1 MLRRI
6 VIISF
11 FILSFFLVFTSSLE
25 AISAPRVDVLEV
37 KGAIVPVVADYIE
50 RGVKRA
56 EREGSSALIIL
67 LDTPG
72 GLVSST
78 QKIIQTLLTSQV
90 PVVVYVSPAGAWAG
104 SAGAF
109 ITLAGHVAAMAPGT
123 FIGAAHPVVLAPD
136 EEGTPQPQ
144 PAQEK
149 IVNALASAIRA
160 IAQERGRNVEVAEDM
175 VRKSVAK
182 TDKEAL
188 ELNLIDLRAAD
199 LSELLMKLETEIK
212 EVRLTGDKRVALKT
226 RNAVI
231 RYIPMSTVER
241 FFFFISN
248 PNIAYIIFTLS
259 MIAIMVE
266 IYNPGMLIPGVL
278 GGIGLLIS
286 LYSLGILGAHWA
298 GIVLIALAFGL
309 LLAEVLTAGIGF
321 LLAGGIISFI
331 AGSLLLFA
339 GSPVLK
345 IDPWLIA
352 IVGSI
357 IAATFIFVVRAIVK
371 AQRLRQQTG
380 REGMIG
386 QVAVAKTLLNPK
398 GVVLFQGE
406 LWEAIME
413 EGEVKEGEEVIV
425 VRVEGLKLWV
435 KKGGRK

>member
-11 FILSFFLVFTSSLE
+11 LFLSLALVFSSSLE
-25 AISAPRVDVLEV
+25 AGSTPRVDVLEV

-50 RGVKRA
+50 RGIRKA
-56 EREGSSALIIL
+56 EKEGSSALIIL

-72 GLVSST
+72 GLVSAT
-78 QKIIQTLLTSQV
+78 QKIIQTILASQV

-123 FIGAAHPVVLAPD
+123 FIGAAHPVALAPGQ
-136 EEGTPQPQ
+136 EGQPQ

-149 IVNALASAIRA
+149 IVNALASAIKA

-188 ELNLIDLRAAD
+188 ELNLIDLRASD
-199 LSELLMKLETEIK
+199 LSELLLKLETEIK
-212 EVRLTGDKRVALKT
+212 EVRLTGDKRVPLKT
-226 RNAVI
+226 QNAVI
-231 RYIPMSTVER
+231 RYIPMSTIER
-241 FFFFISN
+241 FFFIISD
-248 PNIAYIIFTLS
+248 PNIAYLLLTFS
-259 MIAIMVE
+259 MIAIMAE

-278 GGIGLLIS
+278 GGIGLIIS
-286 LYSLGILGAHWA
+286 LYSLGILGANWA
-298 GIVLIALAFGL
+298 GIMLIALAFAL
-309 LLAEVLTAGIGF
+309 LLAEVLTAGVGF
-321 LLAGGIISFI
+321 LLAGGITAFI

-352 IVGSI
+352 VICSI
-357 IAATFIFVVRAIVK
+357 IAALFIFITRAIVR
-371 AQRLRQQTG
+371 AQRLKQQTG

-386 QVAVAKTLLNPK
+386 QVAVVKTPLNPK

-406 LWEAIME
+406 LWEAIID
-413 EGEVKEGEEVIV
+413 EGNAKEGEEVIV
-425 VRVEGLKLWV
+425 ERVNGLRLWV
-435 KKGGRK
+435 KKGGKR